1 MTMDRMANTAQP
13 RVIKRYAN
21 RKLYDMSES
30 CYITHDEIANLVE
43 AGEEVRIIDNK
54 TKEDLTTRTLTQIL
68 FEKEKR
74 NRRTL
79 PLQTLRGLFQTSGD
93 FIQRQIVQPVTTLR
107 EEAEGTVRKIIKR
120 GKDEAETDPDGTEST
135 AAVSDSAANAPSAR
149 EDAASDEFR
158 KKGPE
163 SLKEFMDNSSRAVE
177 NLQATLEQRWN
188 LIMNSIG
195 HFDLTSRRIAELEE
209 RVAELEANIAA
220 LQQAQEK

>member
-1 MTMDRMANTAQP
+1 MTMERMAKTAQP

-93 FIQRQIVQPVTTLR
+93 FIQRQNRVDQAGWR
-107 EEAEGTVRKIIKR
+107 RA
-120 GKDEAETDPDGTEST
+120 
-135 AAVSDSAANAPSAR
+135 
-149 EDAASDEFR
+149 DAAR
-158 KKGPE
+158 P
-163 SLKEFMDNSSRAVE
+163 
-177 NLQATLEQRWN
+177 
-188 LIMNSIG
+188 
-195 HFDLTSRRIAELEE
+195 
-209 RVAELEANIAA
+209 
-220 LQQAQEK
+220 